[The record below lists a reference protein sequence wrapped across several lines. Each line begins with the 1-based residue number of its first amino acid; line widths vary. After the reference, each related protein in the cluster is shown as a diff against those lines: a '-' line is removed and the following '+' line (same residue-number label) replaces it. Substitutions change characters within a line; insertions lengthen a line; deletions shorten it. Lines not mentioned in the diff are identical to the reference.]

1 MSGRELIL
9 KDIEDKKKKSAT
21 LGTMNLVGFG
31 VVGGLTAVGVS
42 SPAGPVILG
51 LSVAVTFVLRQYA
64 LVKEL
69 SEALISIQLELD
81 RMLIIYNVME
91 EISKENNIE
100 LNNQDLNKW
109 LKKILNYILSIIP
122 KDALSAVTSSRNTG
136 FNLSKITNIEIN
148 NSSKPS
154 LMKRIGTWFAPQDY
168 VTILMTDFTRVIG
181 AFTIVTSEFNI
192 ILLSKEDSIKRK
204 WIDSD
209 AFKLLLQRSSSKIK
223 NVEDKSITNESRVI
237 LEEAMGEFKMYRNP
251 IALLHDKEEEKAKK
265 EKDDEIALHNLLNKS
280 LNERNT
286 RYNNKGAKLNPG
298 KGTRRLIGGKRSNI
312 TT

>member
-122 KDALSAVTSSRNTG
+122 KDGLSALTSSRSKG
-136 FNLSKITNIEIN
+136 FNLSKISNIEIN
-148 NSSKPS
+148 NSSKPN

-181 AFTIVTSEFNI
+181 AFTILTSEFNI
-192 ILLSKEDSIKRK
+192 LLLSKEDGVKRK

-223 NVEDKSITNESRVI
+223 NVEDKAVTNESRVI
-237 LEEAMGEFKMYRNP
+237 LEEVVGEFKMYTNP
-251 IALLHDKEEEKAKK
+251 IALLHHKEEEKAKK

-280 LNERNT
+280 SNERNT

-298 KGTRRLIGGKRSNI
+298 KATRKLIGGKKK
-312 TT
+312 